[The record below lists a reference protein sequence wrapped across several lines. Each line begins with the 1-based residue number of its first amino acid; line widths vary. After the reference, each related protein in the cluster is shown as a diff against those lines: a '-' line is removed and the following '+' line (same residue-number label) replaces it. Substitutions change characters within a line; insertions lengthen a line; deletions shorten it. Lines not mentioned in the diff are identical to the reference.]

1 MDALRLPAKME
12 YLETF
17 RSYVL
22 GKAEKWGIDQE
33 TLFKIELVLEELLTN
48 VIRYAYVDG
57 GNGDVEV
64 ECSFED
70 NGRFHLSIHDW
81 GKPFDPLGRE
91 DPDLTKGVNEREI
104 GGLGIHLVRQ
114 MADQV
119 SYRREANSNRLK
131 LYFQI
136 PTVCT

>member
-22 GKAEKWGIDQE
+22 EKAEKWGIDPE

-48 VIRYAYVDG
+48 VIHYAYVDG
-57 GNGDVEV
+57 DNGDVEV
-64 ECSFED
+64 QCFLED
-70 NGRFHLSIHDW
+70 NIRFHLSIHDW

-91 DPDLTKGVNEREI
+91 DPDLTKGVNDREI

-119 SYRREANSNRLK
+119 SYRREVNSNILN

-136 PTVCT
+136 STVCT

>member
-1 MDALRLPAKME
+1 ME

-22 GKAEKWGIDQE
+22 EKAEKWGIDQE

-57 GNGDVEV
+57 GSGDVEV
-64 ECSFED
+64 ECSFQRD
-70 NGRFHLSIHDW
+70 NRFYLSIQDW
-81 GKPFDPLGRE
+81 GKPFDPLQRE

-119 SYRREANSNRLK
+119 SYNREENSNKVHLC
-131 LYFQI
+131 FQI
-136 PTVCT
+136 STVCT